1 MEKVFEYIKKEWI
14 VLKTAPFSFI
24 GLAVLC
30 VLSGMGLAGWHY
42 SERIST
48 LEAQSGTKDSE
59 ISRYRVALG
68 IDRAS
73 RGALIE
79 LNNIE
84 LRSKAL
90 STAATL
96 HQLCVSFRNRSE
108 QLANDLATSKLSQK
122 DKAARH
128 FALQKEE
135 SDEFDSSVRSD
146 ASLVEI
152 ELRRRLS
159 PEAKASI
166 VGLPPAF
173 KGSDGGYLTLLSI
186 MGGSGMD
193 AAFVCVIGNGIEEM
207 GKLLPGDSK

>member
-1 MEKVFEYIKKEWI
+1 M
-14 VLKTAPFSFI
+14 LRTAPFSFI

-30 VLSGMGLAGWHY
+30 VLAGTALAGWHY

-59 ISRYRVALG
+59 IARYRVALG

-73 RGALIE
+73 KGALIE
-79 LNNIE
+79 LNNSE

-90 STAATL
+90 STAATV
-96 HQLCVSFRNRSE
+96 HQLCVSFRNRNE
-108 QLANDLATSKLSQK
+108 QLAKDLATSKLSEK
-122 DKAARH
+122 DGATRS

-166 VGLPPAF
+166 VGLPLAF

-186 MGGSGMD
+186 LSGTGID
-193 AAFVCVIGNGIEEM
+193 AVFVCAIGNGIEEM
-207 GKLLPGDSK
+207 AKLLPGDSK